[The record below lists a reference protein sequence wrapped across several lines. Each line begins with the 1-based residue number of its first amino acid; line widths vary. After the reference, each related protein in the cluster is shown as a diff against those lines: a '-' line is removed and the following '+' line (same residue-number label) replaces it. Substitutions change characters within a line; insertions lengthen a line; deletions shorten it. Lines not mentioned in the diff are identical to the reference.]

1 MMKFTLK
8 KSEIIK
14 PMNIVRNIINTKSMK
29 PILQNMMIQLD
40 GSSMTMEGSD
50 LEVGIRYRVNGVDAE
65 TPGKTTVPAEKF
77 VKIIS
82 ESPEETVV
90 VMVEE
95 DKAYIA
101 SGSAKFE
108 MSVIPADDYPEF
120 PHSEEPATLTV
131 PFEKLK
137 EMIART
143 IIGTAVDG
151 ARYVFRGIL
160 FEYEE
165 GVLNLVAT
173 DSHILAKAS
182 TKPAAVSVDEGT
194 RVVVP
199 RKVLDE
205 IQKIDYEGDVVI
217 SFDKQHIRFD
227 IDQIVL
233 VSRLIDAKYPKY
245 DKVIPSVNNKKAL
258 VPRLGLLDSLRRV
271 SVFVNRES
279 GRASLQFGP
288 GKLKISARMADIG
301 LAEDIIA
308 VQYEDEEIRIDF
320 NYKYI
325 KDVLSTLED
334 KNIVMTMYNN
344 ESAVLMTPEN
354 SADYLWVIMPLVMLD

>member
-14 PMNIVRNIINTKSMK
+14 PMNIVRNIINAKSMK
-29 PILQNMMIQLD
+29 PILQNMLVEMD
-40 GSSMTMEGSD
+40 GEAMTIEGSD
-50 LEVGIRYRVNGVDAE
+50 LEVGIRYRLGGIGTE
-65 TPGKTTVPAEKF
+65 SPGKTTVPAEKF

-82 ESPEETVV
+82 ESPEEMIV
-90 VMVEE
+90 VMVED

-120 PHSEEPATLTV
+120 PAAEEPAALTV
-131 PFEKLK
+131 PFEKLR
-137 EMIART
+137 EMIGRT
-143 IIGTAVDG
+143 IIGTAVDA

-160 FEYEE
+160 FEYE
-165 GVLNLVAT
+165 GGLLNLVAT
-173 DSHILAKAS
+173 DSHILAKA
-182 TKPAAVSVDEGT
+182 TVKPQSASAEEGT

-205 IQKIDYEGDVVI
+205 IQKIDYEGDVRI
-217 SFDKQHIRFD
+217 SFDKQHIHFD
-227 IDQIVL
+227 LGHIVL

-245 DKVIPSVNNKKAL
+245 DKVIPTVNNKKAV
-258 VPRLGLLDSLRRV
+258 VPRIGLLDSLRRV

-279 GRASLQFGP
+279 GRASLQFGKD
-288 GKLKISARMADIG
+288 KLKITSRMTDIG
-301 LAEDIIA
+301 LAEDVIA
-308 VQYEDEEIRIDF
+308 VQYEDEDLRIDF

-325 KDVLSTLED
+325 KDILSTLED
-334 KNIVMTMYNN
+334 KNVFVTMYNN
-344 ESAVLMTPEN
+344 ESAVLITPEN
-354 SADYLWVIMPLVMLD
+354 TTDYLWVVMPLVMLD